1 MKDRTII
8 FTVGEQCSGK
18 TTLAD
23 LMAKFMGYQKM
34 AVNTAILDLIKTL
47 KRL

>member
-18 TTLAD
+18 TTLAV
-23 LMAKFMGYQKM
+23 AKFMGYQKM